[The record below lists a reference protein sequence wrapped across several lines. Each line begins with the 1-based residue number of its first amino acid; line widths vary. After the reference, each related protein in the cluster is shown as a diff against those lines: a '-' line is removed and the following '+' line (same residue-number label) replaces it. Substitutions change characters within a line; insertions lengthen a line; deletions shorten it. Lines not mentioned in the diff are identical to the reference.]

1 MLGKKG
7 RRKKKL
13 HVVVRIHDGRSAD
26 RQSDT
31 GPTGHE
37 LRMKNTT
44 IVTIIIIIII
54 IIMAVEVD
62 LKAVRGKKHQHMIG
76 RY

>member
-1 MLGKKG
+1 MLGKEG

-13 HVVVRIHDGRSAD
+13 HVVVRIQDGRSAD

-31 GPTGHE
+31 GPTGYE

-44 IVTIIIIIII
+44 IVTIIIII